1 MKKELRD
8 YINKHKDNPPA
19 YVIVNGRRVPWHKVA
34 HLVVSSETHKDIE
47 EHKDEIQHDLE
58 QTGHEPED
66 QDLGS
71 GDSQSQE

>member
-1 MKKELRD
+1 MKKSIRD
-8 YINKHKDNPPA
+8 QIIKHKDNPPSHI
-19 YVIVNGRRVPWHKVA
+19 IVNGRRVPWHRVA
-34 HLVVSSETHKDIE
+34 PLVLGEHKDIE

-71 GDSQSQE
+71 RDSQGQE